1 MDLLKRLF
9 TREFNKSYQETL
21 LDGNSEAPEIITLD
35 FPACIER
42 EFPQAFSPAWVAVE
56 QVLAAIKEAKFSPL
70 ERHSPGLKGFDW
82 EIYLRCSVVR
92 MVRVLSALSQ
102 RGVTAGNLLDCGA
115 YFGNFSLMCASE
127 GYQVDALDSY
137 KGYEQALSGVTNL
150 LYNSGIKVIDFDEV
164 GYDLH
169 QIHSQ
174 TYDIVLCMGVI
185 EHIPHTP
192 RLLLESLNRV
202 LKPGGLLVIDTPN
215 LAYLYNRQKLARGE
229 SIFCPISLQYFTEL
243 PFEGHH
249 REYTLAEVKWM
260 LEQIGHTNIYT
271 ETFNYSVYGLS
282 ILQGHDLDNYK
293 IMMAEPESREI
304 IMTVS
309 RKSFLN

>member
-21 LDGNSEAPEIITLD
+21 LDSNSEVPEIITLD

-42 EFPQAFSPAWVAVE
+42 EFPEVFPLAWAAIE
-56 QVLAAIKEAKFSPL
+56 QVQAAIKEANFSPL

-82 EIYLRCSVVR
+82 GIYLRCSVVR
-92 MVRVLSALSQ
+92 MVRVLSVLSQ
-102 RGVTAGNLLDCGA
+102 RGVTAGHLLDCGA

-137 KGYEQALSGVTNL
+137 KGYEQALSGVTTL
-150 LYNSGIKVIDFDEV
+150 LHNSGIQVIDFDEV

-169 QIHSQ
+169 QIQPQ

-249 REYTLAEVKWM
+249 REYTLAEVEWM
-260 LEQIGHTNIYT
+260 LEQIGHTDIYT

-293 IMMAEPESREI
+293 IMRADPESREI

-309 RKSFLN
+309 RKAF

>member
-1 MDLLKRLF
+1 MELFNRLF
-9 TREFNKSYQETL
+9 IGIFRKNKREQL
-21 LDGNSEAPEIITLD
+21 LDNISKAPEIIKLD

-42 EFPQAFSPAWVAVE
+42 EFPNTFPPAWAAVE
-56 QVLAAIKEAKFSPL
+56 QVLAAIKEANFSPL
-70 ERHSPGLKGFDW
+70 ERHSPGLKKFDW

-102 RGVTAGNLLDCGA
+102 RGVTTGHLLDCGA
-115 YFGNFSLMCASE
+115 YFGNFSLMCARE
-127 GYQVDALDSY
+127 GYHVDALDSY
-137 KGYEQALSGVTNL
+137 KGYEEALSGVTNL
-150 LYNSGIKVIDFDEV
+150 LHNSGIKLLDFDEV

-169 QIHSQ
+169 RIQPQ

-249 REYTLAEVKWM
+249 REYTLDEVKWM
-260 LEQIGHTNIYT
+260 LEQIGHIDIYT
-271 ETFNYSVYGLS
+271 EIFNYSVYGIS

-293 IMMAEPESREI
+293 IMGADPDSREI
-304 IMTVS
+304 ILTVS
-309 RKSFLN
+309 RKPF